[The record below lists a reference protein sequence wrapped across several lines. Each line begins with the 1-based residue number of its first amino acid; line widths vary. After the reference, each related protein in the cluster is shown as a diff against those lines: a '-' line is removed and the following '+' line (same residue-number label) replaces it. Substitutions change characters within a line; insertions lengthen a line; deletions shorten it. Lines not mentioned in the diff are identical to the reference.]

1 MRMRSVYN
9 MNVNFIVQQNEN
21 IDVENFFVFKLSL
34 CTQAGTYVK
43 EFVHGDFGR
52 TTPNLC
58 SILGCDV
65 DIIALDV
72 EVSILFDWVLS
83 VP

>member
-1 MRMRSVYN
+1 MRTRSVYN
-9 MNVNFIVQQNEN
+9 MNV
-21 IDVENFFVFKLSL
+21 DVNVEGNTEDNAMFLFKLSL

-52 TTPNLC
+52 TNPNLC

-65 DIIALDV
+65 DIMALDV
-72 EVSILFDWVLS
+72 EVQIF
-83 VP
+83 

>member
-1 MRMRSVYN
+1 MKVDL
-9 MNVNFIVQQNEN
+9 NVEKNINIENESLFI
-21 IDVENFFVFKLSL
+21 FKLSL

-58 SILGCDV
+58 SILNCDV

-72 EVSILFDWVLS
+72 EVKTFQYLCTIVTWEFASF
-83 VP
+83 

>member
-1 MRMRSVYN
+1 MKVDL
-9 MNVNFIVQQNEN
+9 NVEKNINIEDESPFI
-21 IDVENFFVFKLSL
+21 FKLSL

-52 TTPNLC
+52 TNPNLC
-58 SILGCDV
+58 SILKCNV

-72 EVSILFDWVLS
+72 EVWKF
-83 VP
+83 

>member
-1 MRMRSVYN
+1 MRMRNIYYMKVDYN
-9 MNVNFIVQQNEN
+9 IQRK
-21 IDVENFFVFKLSL
+21 DYTDYKDFFMFKLKL

-72 EVSILFDWVLS
+72 EVCILKISLHG
-83 VP
+83 